1 MKAILILTAFASLS
15 FAADP
20 VVTPTAFPSAAKE
33 VTAAVD
39 SLVTLTAPAGAHWQL
54 GSEGKCG
61 FWPDGDTCRFTASLP
76 GRYLVL
82 AVGDTTERFVI
93 VVGKPDPMP
102 PGPAPVPPAPVP
114 PIDELTTKL
123 KAAHTKDAASKADTL
138 LLASRYTAAAAQ
150 VKLPTVQTAKQ
161 LIDAMKNVNPMPDKL
176 IETQRVIAAEL
187 LAILK
192 ELDAPLTDAGRKA
205 ASELFTKAAT
215 VLEGLVK

>member
-1 MKAILILTAFASLS
+1 MRSFVIMFLLTATTLI
-15 FAADP
+15 AADP

-33 VTAAVD
+33 VPAAVD
-39 SLVTLTAPAGAHWQL
+39 SLVTLTAPAGSHWQL
-54 GSEGKCG
+54 GSELKCG
-61 FWPDGDTCRFTASLP
+61 FWPDGDTCRFTAALP

-82 AVGDTTERFVI
+82 AVGDTTERFVV

-102 PGPAPVPPAPVP
+102 PVPVPPAPVP
-114 PIDELTTKL
+114 PVDELAAKL
-123 KAAHTKDAASKADTL
+123 KAAHTKDAATKADTL

-187 LAILK
+187 LGILRN
-192 ELDAPLTDAGRKA
+192 LDTPLTDAGRKA

-215 VLEGLVK
+215 VLEGLGK